1 MLQSNKLQAFSDAT
15 LMNYAEIANR
25 GVQTQP
31 VYVPGKPI
39 EAVAR
44 EYGLDEASIAKL
56 ASNENP
62 LGPSPRA
69 MEAMR
74 QAIDKVQ
81 LYPDGACHALRE
93 KIAAV
98 RGLNPES
105 IIVGNGSNEI
115 IELLGHCFLRPGVEV
130 VMGAQAFIVYKLVS
144 LLFGAKPVE
153 VPMPDFRHDVQ
164 ALLGAVNE
172 RTAMVFVASPNNPTG
187 QANTEAELVYLA
199 ENLPAGVLLCIDEA
213 YAEYLERAV
222 DLRHLIEQGR
232 PLIAL
237 RTFSKIY
244 GLGGLR
250 VGYGYAAPE
259 LISLLQRVR
268 QPFNVNSLAQTAACA
283 ALDDSEF
290 VRRCKKANA
299 AGRQQLSTGLQQF
312 GLSCYTGDANF
323 VMCRVGEG
331 RKVFEQL
338 QSRGIIVRPLD
349 PYGLSE
355 YIRISIGT
363 EAENASLLAEMH
375 RCLKNGMCT

>member
-1 MLQSNKLQAFSDAT
+1 
-15 LMNYAEIANR
+15 MNFAEIANK

-44 EYGLDEASIAKL
+44 EYGLDQAAIAKL

-62 LGPSPRA
+62 LGPSPKA

-74 QAIDKVQ
+74 QAIEQVQ

-98 RGLNPES
+98 RGLKSES

-153 VPMPDFRHDVQ
+153 VPMPDFRHDVR
-164 ALLGAVNE
+164 ALLDAVNE

-199 ENLPAGVLLCIDEA
+199 ENLPAGVLLCVDEA
-213 YAEYLERAV
+213 YAEYLEQAV
-222 DLRHLIEQGR
+222 DVRHLIEQGR

-259 LISLLQRVR
+259 LIRLLQRVR
-268 QPFNVNSLAQTAACA
+268 QPFNVNSLAQVAACA
-283 ALDDSEF
+283 ALDDREF
-290 VRRCKKANA
+290 VLRCKTANA
-299 AGRQQLSTGLQQF
+299 AGRQQLSAGLQKF

-355 YIRISIGT
+355 YVRISIGT
-363 EAENASLLAEMH
+363 EAENARLLAEMH
-375 RCLKNGMCT
+375 RCLKNGMCV

>member
-15 LMNYAEIANR
+15 SMNYAEIANK

-74 QAIDKVQ
+74 QAIEKVQ

-299 AGRQQLSTGLQQF
+299 AGRQQLSAGLQQF

>member
-1 MLQSNKLQAFSDAT
+1 
-15 LMNYAEIANR
+15 MNYAELANK

-39 EAVAR
+39 ESVAR
-44 EYGLDEASIAKL
+44 DYGLDIESIAKL

-62 LGPSPRA
+62 LGPSPKA
-69 MEAMR
+69 MDAMR
-74 QAIDKVQ
+74 NAINQVH
-81 LYPDGACHALRE
+81 LYPDGSCHTLRE
-93 KIAAV
+93 KIATV
-98 RGLNPES
+98 RGLNPQS

-164 ALLGAVNE
+164 ALLNAVNE
-172 RTAMVFVASPNNPTG
+172 RTAIVFVASPNNPTG
-187 QANTEAELVYLA
+187 QSNTEAELVYLS
-199 ENLPAGVLLCIDEA
+199 ENLPDGVLLCVDEA
-213 YAEYLERAV
+213 YAEYLEQAV
-222 DLRHLIEQGR
+222 DVRHLIEQGR

-259 LISLLQRVR
+259 LIELLQRVR
-268 QPFNVNSLAQTAACA
+268 QPFNVNSMAQVAACA
-283 ALDDSEF
+283 ALDDSDF
-290 VRRCKKANA
+290 VRHCKQANA
-299 AGRQQLSTGLQQF
+299 AGRQQLSSGLKQV
-312 GLSCYTGDANF
+312 GLNCYTGDANF
-323 VMCRVGEG
+323 VMCRVGDG
-331 RKVFEQL
+331 RRVFEQL

-349 PYGLSE
+349 SYGLHE
-355 YIRISIGT
+355 YVRISIGT
-363 EAENASLLAEMH
+363 KEENIKMLAEMH
-375 RCLKNGMCT
+375 RYFNKQAFK

>member
-1 MLQSNKLQAFSDAT
+1 MKQIEGTEWSP
-15 LMNYAEIANR
+15 LMNYSEIANK

-39 EAVAR
+39 ETVAR
-44 EYGLDEASIAKL
+44 EYGIDVDSIAKL

-62 LGPSPRA
+62 LGPSPKA
-69 MEAMR
+69 MDAMR
-74 QAIDKVQ
+74 RAIDQIQ
-81 LYPDGACHALRE
+81 LYPDGACYALRE

-98 RGLNPES
+98 RGLKPDS

-144 LLFGAKPVE
+144 LLFGARPVE
-153 VPMPDFRHDVQ
+153 VPMPNFRHDVE

-187 QANTEAELVYLA
+187 QSNTEAELVYLA
-199 ENLPAGVLLCIDEA
+199 ENLPAGVLLCVDEA
-213 YAEYLERAV
+213 YAEYLEQAV

-259 LISLLQRVR
+259 LIELLQRVR
-268 QPFNVNSLAQTAACA
+268 QPFNVNSLAQVGACA
-283 ALDDSEF
+283 ALGDLDF
-290 VRRCKKANA
+290 VRRCQLANA
-299 AGRQQLSTGLQQF
+299 AGRQQLSAGIKQLGLK
-312 GLSCYTGDANF
+312 CYTGDANF

-331 RKVFEQL
+331 RRLFEQL

-349 PYGLSE
+349 AYGLKE
-355 YIRISIGT
+355 YVRISIGT
-363 EAENASLLAEMH
+363 EEENTRLLAEMH
-375 RCLKNGMCT
+375 RYYKNCVST